1 MGRHVLKLMDL
12 VDEEKKKGFLLSSHT
27 SCMLDQGLGPSV
39 YFSDHLLRNLLSF
52 LPACLHALGI
62 LVWVLLEA
70 ALEFPPSTC
79 AELQDQPGVN
89 LLPYSWV
96 DFY

>member
-52 LPACLHALGI
+52 LPACPWDSSVGAFGGSLRVSPFYMCRTPRSARGEPPPAFLG
-62 LVWVLLEA
+62 
-70 ALEFPPSTC
+70 
-79 AELQDQPGVN
+79 
-89 LLPYSWV
+89 
-96 DFY
+96 